1 MSTLGWIHTAAAVAA
16 LALGAAVLLRGKG
29 TGSHRRLG
37 WTYLI
42 AMVLLNVTALA
53 IYRLTGSFGPFHV
66 AAILSLASV
75 TAGVIPAVRRK
86 PAVTWVEHHYW
97 WMTYSYLGLIA
108 AAVAE
113 VMTRVPGVRFWWTV
127 VIASVAVFVVG
138 VPIIRRRARS
148 TLAPFLRRT
157 ADAA

>member
-1 MSTLGWIHTAAAVAA
+1 MSTVGWIHTAAAVAA

-29 TGSHRRLG
+29 TRSHRRLG

-53 IYRLTGSFGPFHV
+53 IYRLTGAFGPFHV

-75 TAGVIPAVRRK
+75 TAGIIPAVRRK
-86 PAVTWVEHHYW
+86 PAATWVERHYW
-97 WMTYSYLGLIA
+97 WMTYSYLGLLA

-113 VMTRVPGVRFWWTV
+113 VVTRVPGIDFWWTV
-127 VIASVAVFVVG
+127 VVASAAVFVVG
-138 VPIIRRRARS
+138 APIIRRRAR
-148 TLAPFLRRT
+148 TTIAPFLPS
-157 ADAA
+157 AS

>member
-1 MSTLGWIHTAAAVAA
+1 MSTVGWIHTAGAVAA

-29 TGSHRRLG
+29 TRSHRRLG

-53 IYRLTGSFGPFHV
+53 IYRLSGTFGPFHV

-75 TAGVIPAVRRK
+75 MAGIIPAVRRR
-86 PAVTWVEHHYW
+86 PAATWVERHYW
-97 WMTYSYLGLIA
+97 WMTYSYLGLLA

-113 VMTRVPGVRFWWTV
+113 VVTRVPGINFWWTV
-127 VIASVAVFVVG
+127 VIASGAVFVVG
-138 VPIIRRRARS
+138 APIIRRRAR
-148 TLAPFLRRT
+148 TTIAPFLT
-157 ADAA
+157 STG

>member
-1 MSTLGWIHTAAAVAA
+1 MGTLGWFHTAEATAA
-16 LALGAAVLLRGKG
+16 LVLGALVLLRGKG
-29 TGSHRRLG
+29 TRSHRRLG
-37 WTYLI
+37 WSYVI
-42 AMVLLNVTALA
+42 AMVALNVTALA
-53 IYRLTGSFGPFHV
+53 IYRLTGSFGPFHI

-86 PAVTWVEHHYW
+86 PAATWVEHHYW

-127 VIASVAVFVVG
+127 VIASVAVFAIG

-148 TLAPFLRRT
+148 TIAPFLHRT

>member
-1 MSTLGWIHTAAAVAA
+1 MSTVGWIHTAAAVAA

-29 TGSHRRLG
+29 TRSHRRLG

-53 IYRLTGSFGPFHV
+53 IYRLTGAFGPFHV

-75 TAGVIPAVRRK
+75 TAGIIPAVRRK
-86 PAVTWVEHHYW
+86 PAATWVERHYW
-97 WMTYSYLGLIA
+97 WMTYSYLGLLA

-113 VMTRVPGVRFWWTV
+113 VVTRVPGIDFWWTV
-127 VIASVAVFVVG
+127 VIASAAVFVVG
-138 VPIIRRRARS
+138 APIIRRRAR
-148 TLAPFLRRT
+148 TTIAPFLPS
-157 ADAA
+157 AS